1 MLQKSPSNL
10 AGAAQVEDDVLNV
23 IVCEPSGVQ
32 RQILTRSLQQAGYH
46 VFAASNASEALALVR
61 SGVGDILMTGL
72 EMQDSDGFEL
82 CWQIKCEPET
92 AHVHTMVLSS
102 HSDIHRVTNALDA
115 GADDF
120 LRKPLVEAEFLAR
133 MRAASRIVRL
143 QQRLANEAR
152 RDALTGVANRR
163 SFDASLGRALKEA
176 STRGT
181 PLSVCLLDLD
191 KFKLVNDTYGHTA
204 GDMVL
209 VEIAQRARNFVTGDE
224 LFGRLGGEEFA
235 FLLPGLS
242 NAAAVERMDAFRQIV
257 AATPIDIDARQPLS
271 VTSSFGVATIYGDA
285 DMETASAL
293 MDRAD
298 TALYA
303 AKDGGRNQVCG
314 V

>member
-1 MLQKSPSNL
+1 M
-10 AGAAQVEDDVLNV
+10 AVTDEDVLNV

-32 RQILTRSLQQAGYH
+32 RQILARSLTSAGYH
-46 VFAASNASEALALVR
+46 VYGASTASEALALIR

-72 EMQDSDGFEL
+72 ELPDSSGFEL

-92 AHVHTMVLSS
+92 AHVHTMVLSA
-102 HSDIHRVTNALDA
+102 HTDIHRLTNALDA

-120 LRKPLVEAEFLAR
+120 LRKPLVEAEFHAR

-163 SFDASLGRALKEA
+163 SFDASLGRALREA
-176 STRGT
+176 SAQGK
-181 PLSVCLLDLD
+181 PLSVSILDLD

-209 VEIAQRARNFVTGDE
+209 VEIARRARDFVRDNET
-224 LFGRLGGEEFA
+224 FGRLGGEEFA
-235 FLLPGLS
+235 FLLPDQALDQ
-242 NAAAVERMDAFRQIV
+242 AKARLDEFRQII
-257 AATPIDIDARQPLS
+257 ADTPVDIDTSAPLP
-271 VTSSFGVATIYGDA
+271 VTASFGVATLYGDA
-285 DMETASAL
+285 DMEDASAL

-303 AKDGGRNQVCG
+303 AKDAGRNRVCAA
-314 V
+314 